1 MTTYTADM
9 TEREIGEFLTETEG
23 TGMLGFGGENPYV
36 IPMGCIYR
44 RGDVLMG
51 LITKPYGRKME
62 CLEKNPKV
70 CYTFCRTR
78 AQTNLKKPCT
88 TVVIEGVLEKVTD
101 RAYYGLGPA
110 RPEVYEKMG
119 LVLNRLV
126 AHKISGRRCTQKPC
140 ELIAA
145 RAKAR
150 ATKKAEAAQ
159 KAKAAK

>member
-1 MTTYTADM
+1 MAEYTAEL
-9 TEREIGEFLTETEG
+9 TESEIDEFLEEGSG
-23 TGMLGFGGENPYV
+23 TGMMGFAGDEPYV

-44 RGDVLMG
+44 RGDVLIG

-62 CLEKNPKV
+62 CLEKNQKV

-78 AQTNLKKPCT
+78 AQTNLKQPCT
-88 TVVIEGVLEKVTD
+88 TVVIEGILEKVTD
-101 RAYYGLGPA
+101 RDYYGLGPA
-110 RPEVYEKMG
+110 NLKVYEEMG

-126 AHKISGRRCTQKPC
+126 PNKVSGRRCTQKPC

-150 ATKKAEAAQ
+150 AAKKAEAA
-159 KAKAAK
+159 KK

>member
-9 TEREIGEFLTETEG
+9 TEREIGEFLVEAEG

-36 IPMGCIYR
+36 IPMGCLYR
-44 RGDVLMG
+44 RGDVLIG
-51 LITKPYGRKME
+51 LVTKPYGRKME

-88 TVVIEGVLEKVTD
+88 TVVIEGVLDKVTD
-101 RAYYGLGPA
+101 REYYGLGPA

-126 AHKISGRRCTQKPC
+126 PNKVSGRRCTQNPC

-145 RAKAR
+145 RAKER
-150 ATKKAEAAQ
+150 AAKKAA
-159 KAKAAK
+159 AAKK